1 MEQQTAQAKK
11 VYFNRNQ
18 TFHLTRQAIFIF
30 FMQQFLF
37 LKCTCYLGLWVVV
50 PVAVWAAELLSE

>member
-30 FMQQFLF
+30 FVQQFLF
-37 LKCTCYLGLWVVV
+37 LKFTCYLGLWVVV